1 MVCRL
6 LKQLK
11 VIARMTTEPR
21 INSGD
26 LFAMGQIR
34 LSELSIYNWGS
45 FHGLH
50 SARID
55 PEGTLVT
62 GDNGSGKSTFI
73 DALMALLL
81 PAGKATFNV
90 AAAQGDKMD
99 RSLLS
104 YMRGSYGAAHDGSAT
119 RVKSKREG
127 AVVTALR
134 ATYRADDGSELTLLA
149 MFWITQA
156 SNALADVK
164 RVYAVA
170 RKNLSLKPVLDAFG
184 EGNARALKQWLRAD
198 DAITCCD
205 ENFAEYQELYRKLL
219 MMENRNAP
227 ALLSRALGLK
237 KIDDL
242 TDLIRGLVLES
253 SGVREDARK
262 VVDEFA
268 DLVAIHSQLLDARR
282 QQAHLARLPEL
293 SAMID
298 EAEAEIR
305 SLSEEK
311 QSLPVYFGELLVDL
325 LAERITGLN
334 SQRQGLEI
342 SIKQKEQ
349 AKEDANRLVERRHEA
364 YLRLGGDRIES
375 LSKELEH
382 TRDRLRAV
390 IKESSRYQRAARE
403 LELSDILDE
412 AAFQNNQALV
422 EQGLETIVVETEASQ
437 NHFAEV
443 SAQLSGTQAEIRTK
457 REEIDEI
464 KARPDSNIHIAYQ
477 RLRDEL
483 VSSLG
488 LSADECLFIGE
499 LLDVKD
505 DERLWQGAIERAL
518 GGLRT
523 TLAVPEQSF
532 SMVTKWLN
540 VRHTGLHVR
549 VQVVRESK
557 VKSPMPEFRPDGF
570 LRKLVWRQHRYREWL
585 KQHLQRFDLSCVA
598 GTAALDVMP
607 FSMTREGLIH
617 KEKGRFEKKDL
628 ARIDDRNE
636 WQLGFSNASRLKLL
650 NDRLAELNKRL
661 SGEQRQVKQAREN
674 WDRFGKRKSLLQRI
688 RETEWENIDAPYWTD
703 RQARLDD
710 ELKRLQSSG
719 GDLEAA
725 RKAWEVAK
733 QALQDI
739 SDTLISLAEMR
750 GGIDKELAS
759 ARKRKNEAM
768 ADADRGLSDTC
779 RDALTERVGA
789 ISIDDLER
797 VTAIMFDIE
806 RDLDGALSKV
816 QNDKTQ
822 AGNSAVGVMSSF
834 RGKDRWQTLT
844 VDWPTGLDGLPDF
857 LDHLN
862 QLVSEGLPAL
872 VEQFV
877 KRLNKHATQS
887 LARIKSRLDSE
898 REDILDRIEVINQVL
913 ARTEFKQGSYLKLGS
928 RREKYPHVQDFDKQ
942 LNLVLSQVTSD
953 DHEGRFQQL
962 ETVVAILDKASTVGT
977 ASTLESLRLLDPR
990 YQLIFYAEEIGF
1002 EEGETRDVLDSSS
1015 GKSGGE
1021 KESFA
1026 GTIVAASLA
1035 YVLTPEGHDRP
1046 VYCTVFLDEAFSNTA
1061 EAVSR
1066 RVLKVFKALHIHVNL
1081 ITPYKNLNLARESA
1095 RSLLIA
1101 ERDADR
1107 HESHLCE
1114 ITWEE
1119 VDRRLEAQRQAKLAD
1134 DMVKLNIDIEGRSDR
1149 AGDV

>member
-1 MVCRL
+1 
-6 LKQLK
+6 
-11 VIARMTTEPR
+11 MTELTNYSR
-21 INSGD
+21 D
-26 LFAMGQIR
+26 FFAMGQIR
-34 LSELSIYNWGS
+34 LSELSVYNWGS

-81 PAGKATFNV
+81 PAGKASFNV

-104 YMRGSYGAAHDGSAT
+104 YMRGSYGSAHDGSAT

-127 AVVTALR
+127 AAVTALR
-134 ATYRADDGSELTLLA
+134 AAYRADDGSELTLLA
-149 MFWITQA
+149 MFWTTQA

-170 RKNLSLKPVLDAFG
+170 RRNVDLKSVLDAFG

-198 DAITCCD
+198 QAITCCD

-242 TDLIRGLVLES
+242 TALIRELVLEP
-253 SGVREDARK
+253 SGVRDDARK
-262 VVDEFA
+262 VVAEFA
-268 DLVAIHSQLLDARR
+268 DLVAIHAQLLDARQ

-293 SAMID
+293 NAVID
-298 EAEAEIR
+298 KAEAEIR
-305 SLSEEK
+305 LLSEEK
-311 QSLPVYFGELLVDL
+311 QGLPVYFGELLVAL
-325 LAERITGLN
+325 LVERIAELEA
-334 SQRQGLEI
+334 QRQDLEI
-342 SIKQKEQ
+342 AIKQKEQ
-349 AKEDANRLVERRHEA
+349 AKEDVNRLVERRHEA

-375 LSKELEH
+375 LNKELEH
-382 TRDRLRAV
+382 ARDRLSSV
-390 IKESSRYQRAARE
+390 IKESSRYQRATRE
-403 LELSDILDE
+403 LEWSDALE
-412 AAFQNNQALV
+412 ASVFQQNQVSA
-422 EQGLETIVVETEASQ
+422 EQGLVSIENDTKTSQ
-437 NHFAEV
+437 DRFAEV
-443 SAQLSGTQAEIRTK
+443 SAQLSATQAEIRTTT
-457 REEIDEI
+457 DEI
-464 KARPDSNIHIAYQ
+464 TEITVRPGSNIHIAYQ

-483 VSSLG
+483 VDSLG
-488 LSADECLFIGE
+488 LPAGDCLFIGE
-499 LLDVKD
+499 LLDVR
-505 DERLWQGAIERAL
+505 DEERSWQGAIERAL

-540 VRHTGLHVR
+540 ARHTGLHVR

-557 VKSPMPEFRPDGF
+557 VKAPMPEFRPDGF

-598 GTAALDVMP
+598 DTATLDVTP

-650 NDRLAELNKRL
+650 NEHLAKLNTRLTVEN
-661 SGEQRQVKQAREN
+661 GQVDQARAD
-674 WDRFGKRKSLLQRI
+674 WDRFGKRKNLLQRI
-688 RETEWENIDAPYWTD
+688 RETEWESIDAPYWNG
-703 RQARLDD
+703 RLARLDD
-710 ELKRLQSSG
+710 ELKQLQSSG
-719 GDLEAA
+719 GDLEET
-725 RKAWEVAK
+725 RKAWEAAK
-733 QALQDI
+733 QALREV
-739 SDTLISLAEMR
+739 SDSLISLAEKR

-759 ARKRKNEAM
+759 DRKRKSEAM
-768 ADADRGLSDTC
+768 ADAERGLSDTC
-779 RDALTERVGA
+779 RDALAERVRT
-789 ISIDDLER
+789 ITIDDVER
-797 VTAIMFDIE
+797 VSAIMFDIE
-806 RDLDGALSKV
+806 RDLDGALLKV
-816 QNDKTQ
+816 QSDKNQ
-822 AGNSAVGVMSSF
+822 AENSAVGVMSSF
-834 RGKDRWQTLT
+834 RGKDRWQALT
-844 VDWPTGLDGLPDF
+844 ADWPAGLDGLSDF
-857 LDHLN
+857 LDHLDRL
-862 QLVSEGLPAL
+862 QTEGLPAL
-872 VEQFV
+872 VEQFIE
-877 KRLNKHATQS
+877 RLNKHATQS

-898 REDILDRIEVINQVL
+898 REDILDRIDVINQVL
-913 ARTEFKQGSYLKLGS
+913 ARTEFKHGSYLKLGS
-928 RREKYPHVQDFDKQ
+928 RREKYPHVQDFEKQ
-942 LNLVLSQVTSD
+942 LNLVLSQVTSE

-962 ETVVAILDKASTVGT
+962 ETVVAMLEKASAVGT
-977 ASTLESLRLLDPR
+977 AGTLESLRLLDPR
-990 YQLIFYAEEIGF
+990 YQLSFFAEEVGF
-1002 EEGETRDVLDSSS
+1002 EDGETRDVLDSSS

-1095 RSLLIA
+1095 RALLIA
-1101 ERDADR
+1101 ERDAER

-1119 VDRRLEAQRQAKLAD
+1119 VDRRLGEQREAKLAND
-1134 DMVKLNIDIEGRSDR
+1134 LLRLNIEVEDRPGMTSD
-1149 AGDV
+1149 V

>member
-1 MVCRL
+1 
-6 LKQLK
+6 
-11 VIARMTTEPR
+11 MTESTNYSR
-21 INSGD
+21 D
-26 LFAMGQIR
+26 FFAMGQIR
-34 LSELSIYNWGS
+34 LSELSVYNWGS

-81 PAGKATFNV
+81 PAGKASFNV
-90 AAAQGDKMD
+90 AAAQGDKAD

-104 YMRGSYGAAHDGSAT
+104 YMRGSFGSAHDGGAT

-134 ATYRADDGSELTLLA
+134 AAYRGDDGSELTLLA
-149 MFWITQA
+149 MFWTTQA

-170 RKNLSLKPVLDAFG
+170 RRNVGLKSVLDAFG

-198 DAITCCD
+198 QAITCCD

-242 TDLIRGLVLES
+242 TALIRELVLEP
-253 SGVREDARK
+253 SGVRDDARK
-262 VVDEFA
+262 VVTEFA
-268 DLVAIHSQLLDARR
+268 DLVAIHAQLLDARQ

-293 SAMID
+293 NAVID
-298 EAEAEIR
+298 KAEAEIR
-305 SLSEEK
+305 LLNEEK
-311 QSLPVYFGELLVDL
+311 QGLPVYFGELLVAL
-325 LAERITGLN
+325 LAERIAGLDA
-334 SQRQGLEI
+334 QRLDLEI
-342 SIKQKEQ
+342 DIKQREQ

-364 YLRLGGDRIES
+364 YLQLGGDRIES
-375 LSKELEH
+375 LNKELEH
-382 TRDRLRAV
+382 TRERLKFV
-390 IKESSRYQRAARE
+390 INESSRYQRVVRE
-403 LELSDILDE
+403 LEWSDALE
-412 AAFQNNQALV
+412 ASVFQQNQVSA
-422 EQGLETIVVETEASQ
+422 EQGLVSIENDTTVSQ
-437 NHFAEV
+437 DRFAEA
-443 SAQLSGTQAEIRTK
+443 SAQLSATQAAIRTTT
-457 REEIDEI
+457 DEI
-464 KARPDSNIHIAYQ
+464 AEITARPDSNIHIVYQ

-483 VSSLG
+483 VDSLG
-488 LSADECLFIGE
+488 LPAGDCLFIGE
-499 LLDVKD
+499 LLDVR
-505 DERLWQGAIERAL
+505 DEERSWQGAIERAL

-540 VRHTGLHVR
+540 ARHTGLHVR

-557 VKSPMPEFRPDGF
+557 VKAPMPEFRPEGF
-570 LRKLVWRQHRYREWL
+570 LRKLKWRQHRYREWL

-598 GTAALDVMP
+598 DTATLDVTP

-650 NDRLAELNKRL
+650 NKHLAVLNTSL
-661 SGEQRQVKQAREN
+661 AVENAQVDQARAE

-688 RETEWENIDAPYWTD
+688 RETEWESIDAPYWNG
-703 RQARLDD
+703 RLARLDD

-719 GDLEAA
+719 GDMEEA
-725 RKAWEVAK
+725 RKRWEAAK

-739 SDTLISLAEMR
+739 SDAIIELARQR
-750 GGIDKELAS
+750 GAIESELAS
-759 ARKRKNEAM
+759 ARTRKSEAS
-768 ADADRGLSDTC
+768 AEAEKGLSDTC
-779 RDALTERVGA
+779 RAALVGRVRT

-797 VTAIMFDIE
+797 VSAIMFDIE
-806 RDLDGALSKV
+806 RDLDGLLARARS
-816 QNDKTQ
+816 DKSQ
-822 AGNSAVGVMSSF
+822 AENSAVGVMSSF
-834 RGKDRWQTLT
+834 RGKDRWQSLT
-844 VDWPTGLDGLPDF
+844 ADWPAGLAGLTDF
-857 LDHLN
+857 LDHLDR
-862 QLVSEGLPAL
+862 LVSEGLPAL

-877 KRLNKHATQS
+877 ERLNRHATQS

-898 REDILDRIEVINQVL
+898 REDILERIDVINQVL

-928 RREKYPHVQDFDKQ
+928 RREKYPHVQDFEKQ

-953 DHEGRFQQL
+953 DHEGRFLQL
-962 ETVVAILDKASTVGT
+962 ETVVAMLEKASAVGT
-977 ASTLESLRLLDPR
+977 AGTLESLRLLDPR
-990 YQLIFYAEEIGF
+990 YQLSFFAEEVGF
-1002 EEGETRDVLDSSS
+1002 EGGETRDVLDSSS

-1095 RSLLIA
+1095 RALLIA
-1101 ERDADR
+1101 ERDAER

-1119 VDRRLEAQRQAKLAD
+1119 VDRRLGEQREVKLAD
-1134 DMVKLNIDIEGRSDR
+1134 DLSRFNIEIDDRPGMTSD
-1149 AGDV
+1149 V

>member
-1 MVCRL
+1 
-6 LKQLK
+6 
-11 VIARMTTEPR
+11 MTESTNYSR
-21 INSGD
+21 D
-26 LFAMGQIR
+26 FFAMGQIR
-34 LSELSIYNWGS
+34 LSELSVYNWGS

-55 PEGTLVT
+55 PDGTLIT

-90 AAAQGDKMD
+90 AAAQGDKAD

-104 YMRGSYGAAHDGSAT
+104 YMRGSYGSAHDGVAT

-134 ATYRADDGSELTLLA
+134 AAYRADDDSELTLLA
-149 MFWITQA
+149 MFWTTQA

-170 RKNLSLKPVLDAFG
+170 RKNLGLKPVLDAFG

-198 DAITCCD
+198 EAITCCD

-242 TDLIRGLVLES
+242 TDLIRELVLEP
-253 SGVREDARK
+253 SGVRDDARK
-262 VVDEFA
+262 VVAEFA
-268 DLVAIHSQLLDARR
+268 DLVAIHTQLLDARQ

-293 SAMID
+293 NATID
-298 EAEAEIR
+298 KAETEIR

-311 QSLPVYFGELLVDL
+311 QGLPVYFGELLVGL
-325 LAERITGLN
+325 LAERIAGLN
-334 SQRQGLEI
+334 AQRQGLEI
-342 SIKQKEQ
+342 TIKQKEQ
-349 AKEDANRLVERRHEA
+349 AKEDASRLVERRHEA

-375 LSKELEH
+375 LNKELEH
-382 TRDRLRAV
+382 TRDRLSSV

-403 LELSDILDE
+403 LEFPDVLDE
-412 AAFQNNQALV
+412 ATFRNNQALA
-422 EQGLETIVVETEASQ
+422 EQGLETIVAETEASQ

-443 SAQLSGTQAEIRTK
+443 SAQLSGTQTDIKAT

-464 KARPDSNIHIAYQ
+464 AARPDSNIHIAYQ

-483 VSSLG
+483 VSSLS
-488 LSADECLFIGE
+488 LAAEDCLFIGE

-505 DERLWQGAIERAL
+505 DERPWQGAIERAL

-523 TLAVPEQSF
+523 TLAVPEKSF

-557 VKSPMPEFRPDGF
+557 VKSPMPEFRLDGF
-570 LRKLVWRQHRYREWL
+570 LRKLAWRQHRYREWL
-585 KQHLQRFDLSCVA
+585 KQHLQRFDLSCVPD
-598 GTAALDVMP
+598 TATLDVTP

-628 ARIDDRNE
+628 AHIDDRNE

-650 NDRLAELNKRL
+650 NDRLAELNKHL
-661 SGEQRQVKQAREN
+661 AGEHRQVEQARAD

-688 RETEWENIDAPYWTD
+688 RETEWESIDAPYWND
-703 RQARLDD
+703 QQKQLEA
-710 ELKRLQSSG
+710 ELKRLQSSS
-719 GDLEAA
+719 GDLEEA
-725 RKAWEVAK
+725 RKAWDAAK
-733 QALQDI
+733 DALREI
-739 SDTLISLAEMR
+739 SDTLITLAETR

-759 ARKRKNEAM
+759 ARTRKNEAM
-768 ADADRGLSDTC
+768 ADAERGLSDTC
-779 RDALTERVGA
+779 RDALAERVST

-797 VTAIMFDIE
+797 VPTIMFGIE
-806 RDLDGALSKV
+806 RDLDGSLLKV
-816 QNDKTQ
+816 LNDKNQ
-822 AGNSAVGVMSSF
+822 AENSAVGVMSSF
-834 RGKDRWQTLT
+834 RGKDRWQALT
-844 VDWPTGLDGLPDF
+844 ADWPAGLAGLPDY
-857 LDHLN
+857 LDHLDRL
-862 QLVSEGLPAL
+862 QTEGLPAL

-877 KRLNKHATQS
+877 ERLNKHATQS

-898 REDILDRIEVINQVL
+898 REDILDRIDVINQVL

-962 ETVVAILDKASTVGT
+962 EMVVAILEKASAVGT
-977 ASTLESLRLLDPR
+977 AATLESLRLLDPR
-990 YQLIFYAEEIGF
+990 YQLSFYAEELGF
-1002 EEGETRDVLDSSS
+1002 EDGETRDVLDSSS

-1035 YVLTPEGHDRP
+1035 YVLTPEGYDRP

-1101 ERDADR
+1101 ERDAER

-1119 VDRRLEAQRQAKLAD
+1119 VDRRLKEQREVKLAD
-1134 DMVKLNIDIEGRSDR
+1134 DMVRLNIDIEDR
-1149 AGDV
+1149 PSMAGDA

>member
-1 MVCRL
+1 MTESTNYCR
-6 LKQLK
+6 
-11 VIARMTTEPR
+11 
-21 INSGD
+21 D
-26 LFAMGQIR
+26 FFAMGQIR
-34 LSELSIYNWGS
+34 LSELSVYNWGS

-55 PEGTLVT
+55 PDGTLVT

-90 AAAQGDKMD
+90 AAAQGDKAD

-104 YMRGSYGAAHDGSAT
+104 YMRGSYGSAHDGIAT

-134 ATYRADDGSELTLLA
+134 AAYRADDGSELTLLA
-149 MFWITQA
+149 MFWTTQT

-170 RKNLSLKPVLDAFG
+170 RKNLGLKPVLDAFG

-198 DAITCCD
+198 EAITCCD

-242 TDLIRGLVLES
+242 TDLIRELVLEP
-253 SGVREDARK
+253 SGVRDDARK
-262 VVDEFA
+262 VVAEFA
-268 DLVAIHSQLLDARR
+268 DLVAIHGRLLDAR
-282 QQAHLARLPEL
+282 QQQTHLARLPEL
-293 SAMID
+293 NATID
-298 EAEAEIR
+298 TAEAEIR

-311 QSLPVYFGELLVDL
+311 QGLPVYFGELLVGL
-325 LAERITGLN
+325 LTERIAGLEA
-334 SQRQGLEI
+334 QRQELAI
-342 SIKQKEQ
+342 SIKQKEK
-349 AKEDANRLVERRHEA
+349 AKEDANGLLERRHEA
-364 YLRLGGDRIES
+364 YLRLGGDRIET
-375 LSKELEH
+375 LNRELAH
-382 TRDRLRAV
+382 TRDRLSSV

-403 LELSDILDE
+403 LEISDALDE
-412 AAFQNNQALV
+412 AAFQRNQALA
-422 EQGLETIVVETEASQ
+422 EQGLETILAETEASQ

-443 SAQLSGTQAEIRTK
+443 SAHLSRTQSEIKATT
-457 REEIDEI
+457 EEIDEI
-464 KARPDSNIHIAYQ
+464 AARPDSNIHIAYQ

-483 VSSLG
+483 VGSLG
-488 LSADECLFIGE
+488 LAAEDCLFIGE
-499 LLDVKD
+499 LLDVRD
-505 DERLWQGAIERAL
+505 DERPWQGAIERAL

-540 VRHTGLHVR
+540 ARHTGLHVR

-557 VKSPMPEFRPDGF
+557 VKSSIPEFRPEGF
-570 LRKLVWRQHRYREWL
+570 LRKLVWRPHRYREWL

-598 GTAALDVMP
+598 DTATLDVTP

-628 ARIDDRNE
+628 ARIDDPNE
-636 WQLGFSNASRLKLL
+636 WQLGFSNATRLKLL
-650 NDRLAELNKRL
+650 NGRLLELKNRL
-661 SGEQRQVKQAREN
+661 TGENRQVEQARAD

-688 RETEWENIDAPYWTD
+688 RETEWENIDAPYWNR
-703 RQARLDD
+703 RQVQLDT

-719 GDLEAA
+719 GDMEEA
-725 RKAWEVAK
+725 RKAWEAAK
-733 QALQDI
+733 QALQETSNAI
-739 SDTLISLAEMR
+739 IELARQR
-750 GGIDKELAS
+750 GGIESELAS
-759 ARKRKNEAM
+759 ARARKSEAA
-768 ADADRGLSDTC
+768 ADAERGLSDAC
-779 RDALTERVGA
+779 REALAGRVDT

-797 VTAIMFDIE
+797 VSAIMFGIE
-806 RDLDGALSKV
+806 NKLDGLLAHA
-816 QNDKTQ
+816 QNDKNQ
-822 AGNSAVGVMSSF
+822 AENSAVGVMSSF
-834 RGKDRWQTLT
+834 RGKDRWQALT
-844 VDWPTGLDGLPDF
+844 ADWPAGLAGLPDF
-857 LDHLN
+857 LDHLERL
-862 QLVSEGLPAL
+862 QSEGLPAL

-877 KRLNKHATQS
+877 ERLNKHATQS

-898 REDILDRIEVINQVL
+898 REDILDRIDVINQVL

-962 ETVVAILDKASTVGT
+962 ETVVATLEKASAVGT
-977 ASTLESLRLLDPR
+977 ATTLESLRLLDPR
-990 YQLIFYAEEIGF
+990 YQLSFYAEEIDF
-1002 EEGETRDVLDSSS
+1002 DDGETRDVLDSSS

-1101 ERDADR
+1101 ERDPER

-1119 VDRRLEAQRQAKLAD
+1119 VDRRLSEQRQVKLAD
-1134 DMVKLNIDIEGRSDR
+1134 DMVRLNIDIEDRPGMTSD
-1149 AGDV
+1149 A

>member
-1 MVCRL
+1 M
-6 LKQLK
+6 
-11 VIARMTTEPR
+11 MTESTNYSR
-21 INSGD
+21 D
-26 LFAMGQIR
+26 FFTMGQIR
-34 LSELSIYNWGS
+34 LSELSVYNWGS

-81 PAGKATFNV
+81 PAGKASFNV
-90 AAAQGDKMD
+90 AAAQGDKAD

-104 YMRGSYGAAHDGSAT
+104 YMRGSFGSAHDGGAT

-134 ATYRADDGSELTLLA
+134 AAYRADDGSELTLLA
-149 MFWITQA
+149 MFWTTQA
-156 SNALADVK
+156 NNALADVK
-164 RVYAVA
+164 RVYSVA
-170 RKNLSLKPVLDAFG
+170 RRNVGLKSVLDAFG
-184 EGNARALKQWLRAD
+184 DGNARALKQWLRAD
-198 DAITCCD
+198 QAITCCD

-242 TDLIRGLVLES
+242 TLLIRELVLEP
-253 SGVREDARK
+253 SGVRDDARK
-262 VVDEFA
+262 VVAEFA
-268 DLVAIHSQLLDARR
+268 DLVAIHAQLLDAR
-282 QQAHLARLPEL
+282 QQLAHLARLPEL
-293 SAMID
+293 NAVID
-298 EAEAEIR
+298 KAEAEIR
-305 SLSEEK
+305 LLSEEK
-311 QSLPVYFGELLVDL
+311 QGLPVYFGELLVAL
-325 LAERITGLN
+325 LAERIAGLDA
-334 SQRQGLEI
+334 QRQDLEI
-342 SIKQKEQ
+342 NIKQREQ

-364 YLRLGGDRIES
+364 YLQLGGDRIES
-375 LSKELEH
+375 LNKELEH
-382 TRDRLRAV
+382 TRERLKFV
-390 IKESSRYQRAARE
+390 TKESSRYQRAARE
-403 LELSDILDE
+403 LEWSDALE
-412 AAFQNNQALV
+412 ASVFQQNQVSA
-422 EQGLETIVVETEASQ
+422 EQGLVSIENDTKASQ
-437 NHFAEV
+437 DRFAEV
-443 SAQLSGTQAEIRTK
+443 SAQLSATQAEIRTTTG
-457 REEIDEI
+457 EIAEI
-464 KARPDSNIHIAYQ
+464 TARPGSNIHIAYQ

-483 VSSLG
+483 VDSLG
-488 LSADECLFIGE
+488 LPAEDCLFIGE
-499 LLDVKD
+499 LLDVR
-505 DERLWQGAIERAL
+505 DEERSWQGAIERAL

-540 VRHTGLHVR
+540 ARHTGLHVR

-557 VKSPMPEFRPDGF
+557 VKAPMPEFRLDGF

-598 GTAALDVMP
+598 DTATLDVTP

-650 NDRLAELNKRL
+650 NQHLAELNTRL
-661 SGEQRQVKQAREN
+661 AVENGQVEQARAD

-688 RETEWENIDAPYWTD
+688 RETEWESIDAPYWNG
-703 RQARLDD
+703 RLARLDD
-710 ELKRLQSSG
+710 ELKRLRSSG
-719 GDLEAA
+719 GDLEEA
-725 RKAWEVAK
+725 RKGWEAAK
-733 QALQDI
+733 QALQEI
-739 SDTLISLAEMR
+739 SDAIIELARQR
-750 GGIDKELAS
+750 GAIESELAS
-759 ARKRKNEAM
+759 ARTRKSEAA
-768 ADADRGLSDTC
+768 ADAERGLSESC
-779 RDALTERVGA
+779 RESLAGRVRT

-797 VTAIMFDIE
+797 VSAIMFDIE
-806 RDLDGALSKV
+806 RDLDGLLARTR
-816 QNDKTQ
+816 NDKSQ
-822 AGNSAVGVMSSF
+822 AENSAVGVMSSF
-834 RGKDRWQTLT
+834 RGKDRWQSLT
-844 VDWPTGLDGLPDF
+844 ADWPAGLAGLTDF
-857 LDHLN
+857 LEHLDR
-862 QLVSEGLPAL
+862 LVSEGLPAL

-877 KRLNKHATQS
+877 ERLNRHATQS

-898 REDILDRIEVINQVL
+898 REDILERIDVINQVL
-913 ARTEFKQGSYLKLGS
+913 TRTEFKQGSYLKLGS
-928 RREKYPHVQDFDKQ
+928 RREKYPHVQDFEKQ
-942 LNLVLSQVTSD
+942 LNRVLSQVTSD

-962 ETVVAILDKASTVGT
+962 ETVVAMLEKASAVGT
-977 ASTLESLRLLDPR
+977 AGTLESMRLLDPR
-990 YQLIFYAEEIGF
+990 YQLSFFAEEVGF
-1002 EEGETRDVLDSSS
+1002 EDGETRDVLDSSS

-1066 RVLKVFKALHIHVNL
+1066 RVLKVFKALHMHVNL

-1095 RSLLIA
+1095 RALVIA
-1101 ERDADR
+1101 ERDAER

-1119 VDRRLEAQRQAKLAD
+1119 VDRRLAEQREAKLSD
-1134 DMVKLNIDIEGRSDR
+1134 DLLRLNIEVEDRPGMTSD
-1149 AGDV
+1149 V

>member
-1 MVCRL
+1 MVNRT
-6 LKQLK
+6 
-11 VIARMTTEPR
+11 VTESTNYNR
-21 INSGD
+21 D
-26 LFAMGQIR
+26 FFAMGQIR
-34 LSELSIYNWGS
+34 LSELSVYNWGS

-50 SARID
+50 CARID
-55 PEGTLVT
+55 PDGTLVT

-90 AAAQGDKMD
+90 AAAQGDKAD

-104 YMRGSYGAAHDGSAT
+104 YMRGSYGSAHDGIAT

-134 ATYRADDGSELTLLA
+134 AAYRADDGSELTLLA
-149 MFWITQA
+149 MFWTTQT

-170 RKNLSLKPVLDAFG
+170 RRNIGLKSVLDAFG

-242 TDLIRGLVLES
+242 TDLIRELVLEP
-253 SGVREDARK
+253 SGVRDDARK
-262 VVDEFA
+262 VVAEFA
-268 DLVAIHSQLLDARR
+268 DLVAIHGRLLDAR
-282 QQAHLARLPEL
+282 QQQTHLARLPEL
-293 SAMID
+293 NATID
-298 EAEAEIR
+298 RAEAEIQ

-311 QSLPVYFGELLVDL
+311 QGLPVYFGELLVAL
-325 LAERITGLN
+325 LTERIA
-334 SQRQGLEI
+334 GLEAQGQELAI
-342 SIKQKEQ
+342 SIKQREQ
-349 AKEDANRLVERRHEA
+349 AREDANGLLERRHEA
-364 YLRLGGDRIES
+364 YLRLGGDRIET
-375 LSKELEH
+375 LNRELAH
-382 TRDRLRAV
+382 TRDRLRSV

-403 LELSDILDE
+403 LEFSDVLDE
-412 AAFQNNQALV
+412 AVFQRNQALA
-422 EQGLETIVVETEASQ
+422 EQGLGTILAETETSQ

-443 SAQLSGTQAEIRTK
+443 SAHLSATQAEIRSTT
-457 REEIDEI
+457 EEIDEI
-464 KARPDSNIHIAYQ
+464 TARPDSNIHIAYQ

-483 VSSLG
+483 VGSLG
-488 LSADECLFIGE
+488 LAAEDCLFIGE
-499 LLDVKD
+499 LLDVRD
-505 DERLWQGAIERAL
+505 DQRPWQGAIERAL

-540 VRHTGLHVR
+540 ARHTGLHVR
-549 VQVVRESK
+549 VQVVRESR
-557 VKSPMPEFRPDGF
+557 VKAAMPEFRPEGF
-570 LRKLVWRQHRYREWL
+570 LRKLVWREHRYREWL

-598 GTAALDVMP
+598 DTATLDVTP

-636 WQLGFSNASRLKLL
+636 WQLGFSNATRLKLL
-650 NDRLAELNKRL
+650 NGQLLELKNRLTEEN
-661 SGEQRQVKQAREN
+661 RQVEQARAD
-674 WDRFGKRKSLLQRI
+674 WDRFGNRKSLLQRI
-688 RETEWENIDAPYWTD
+688 RETEWENIDAPYWNH
-703 RQARLDD
+703 RQVQLDA

-719 GDLEAA
+719 GDLEEA
-725 RKAWEVAK
+725 RRSWEAAK
-733 QALQDI
+733 QALKEI
-739 SDTLISLAEMR
+739 SDAINELSRRR
-750 GGIDKELAS
+750 GGVEMELAS
-759 ARKRKNEAM
+759 ARARKSEAA
-768 ADADRGLSDTC
+768 ADAERGLSDAC
-779 RDALTERVGA
+779 REALAGRVDT

-797 VTAIMFDIE
+797 VSAIMFGIE
-806 RDLDGALSKV
+806 NKLDGLLA
-816 QNDKTQ
+816 QARGDKSQ
-822 AGNSAVGVMSSF
+822 AENSAVGVMSSF
-834 RGKDRWQTLT
+834 RGKDRWHALT
-844 VDWPTGLDGLPDF
+844 ADWPAGLAGLPDF
-857 LDHLN
+857 LDHLDRL
-862 QLVSEGLPAL
+862 QTEGLPAL

-877 KRLNKHATQS
+877 ERLNKHATQS

-898 REDILDRIEVINQVL
+898 REDILDRIGVINQVL

-928 RREKYPHVQDFDKQ
+928 RREKYPHVQDFDRQ

-962 ETVVAILDKASTVGT
+962 ETVVATLEKASAVGT
-977 ASTLESLRLLDPR
+977 ATTLESLRLLDPR
-990 YQLIFYAEEIGF
+990 YQLSFYAEEIGF
-1002 EEGETRDVLDSSS
+1002 NDGETRDVLDSSS

-1095 RSLLIA
+1095 CSLLIA
-1101 ERDADR
+1101 ERDAER
-1107 HESHLCE
+1107 HESYLCE

-1119 VDRRLEAQRQAKLAD
+1119 VDRRLSEQRQMKLAD
-1134 DMVKLNIDIEGRSDR
+1134 DMALLNIDLEDRPGMTSD
-1149 AGDV
+1149 A

>member
-1 MVCRL
+1 M
-6 LKQLK
+6 
-11 VIARMTTEPR
+11 MTESTNYNR
-21 INSGD
+21 DFFS
-26 LFAMGQIR
+26 MGQIR
-34 LSELSIYNWGS
+34 LSELSVYNWGS

-55 PEGTLVT
+55 SEGTLIT
-62 GDNGSGKSTFI
+62 GGNGSGKSTFI

-81 PAGKATFNV
+81 PAGKAAFNV
-90 AAAQGDKMD
+90 AAAQGDKAD

-104 YMRGSYGAAHDGSAT
+104 YMRGNYGSAHDGIAT

-134 ATYRADDGSELTLLA
+134 AAYRADDGSELTLLA
-149 MFWITQA
+149 MFWTTQA

-170 RKNLSLKPVLDAFG
+170 RKNLGLKPALDAFG
-184 EGNARALKQWLRAD
+184 EGNARALKQWLRVD
-198 DAITCCD
+198 EAIICCD
-205 ENFAEYQELYRKLL
+205 ENFAEYQELYRNLL

-242 TDLIRGLVLES
+242 TDLIRELVLEP
-253 SGVREDARK
+253 SGVRDDARK
-262 VVDEFA
+262 VVTEFA
-268 DLVAIHSQLLDARR
+268 DLVAIHGQLLDAR
-282 QQAHLARLPEL
+282 QQQSHLARLPEL
-293 SAMID
+293 NATID
-298 EAEAEIR
+298 KAEAEIR

-311 QSLPVYFGELLVDL
+311 QGLPVYFGELLVGML
-325 LAERITGLN
+325 TERVAHLET
-334 SQRQGLEI
+334 QRQELKI
-342 SIKQKEQ
+342 TIKQKEQ
-349 AKEDANRLVERRHEA
+349 AKEDANQLVEHRHEA
-364 YLRLGGDRIES
+364 YLRLGGDRVES
-375 LSKELEH
+375 LNKELEYA
-382 TRDRLRAV
+382 RDRLNSV
-390 IKESSRYQRAARE
+390 IKESSHYQRAVRE
-403 LELSDILDE
+403 LKFSDVLDE
-412 AAFQNNQALV
+412 TVFRNNQALA
-422 EQGLETIVVETEASQ
+422 ERGLETIVAETEASQ

-443 SAQLSGTQAEIRTK
+443 SAQLSGTQMAIKTT

-464 KARPDSNIHIAYQ
+464 AARPNSSIHITYQ

-488 LSADECLFIGE
+488 LAAEDCLFVGE

-505 DERLWQGAIERAL
+505 DERPWQGAIERAL

-523 TLAVPEQSF
+523 TLAVPVQSF

-549 VQVVRESK
+549 VQVVPESK
-557 VKSPMPEFRPDGF
+557 VKSPMPEFRTDGF

-585 KQHLQRFDLSCVA
+585 KQHLQRFDLSCVPD
-598 GTAALDVMP
+598 TATLDVTS

-628 ARIDDRNE
+628 ARINDRNE
-636 WQLGFSNASRLKLL
+636 WQPGFSNASRLKLL

-661 SGEQRQVKQAREN
+661 AGENRQVEQARAD

-688 RETEWENIDAPYWTD
+688 RETEWESINAPYWND
-703 RQARLDD
+703 RQKQPEA
-710 ELKRLQSSG
+710 ELKRLQSSS
-719 GDLEAA
+719 GDLEEP
-725 RKAWEVAK
+725 RKAWEAAK
-733 QALQDI
+733 QALQEI
-739 SDTLISLAEMR
+739 SDVIIELARQR
-750 GGIDKELAS
+750 GGIESDLAS
-759 ARKRKNEAM
+759 ARARKSEAA
-768 ADADRGLSDTC
+768 ADAERGLSDAC
-779 RDALTERVGA
+779 REALAGRVRT

-797 VTAIMFDIE
+797 VSAIMFGVE
-806 RDLDGALSKV
+806 NKLDGLLAQARS
-816 QNDKTQ
+816 DKSQ
-822 AGNSAVGVMSSF
+822 AENSAVGVMSSF
-834 RGKDRWQTLT
+834 RGKDRWQPLT
-844 VDWPTGLDGLPDF
+844 ADWPVGLAGLPDF
-857 LDHLN
+857 LDHLDRL
-862 QLVSEGLPAL
+862 QTEGLPAL
-872 VEQFV
+872 VEQFI

-898 REDILDRIEVINQVL
+898 REDILDRINVINQVL

-928 RREKYPHVQDFDKQ
+928 RREKYLHVQDFDKQ
-942 LNLVLSQVTSD
+942 LNLALSQVTSD

-962 ETVVAILDKASTVGT
+962 ETVVAMLEKASAVGT
-977 ASTLESLRLLDPR
+977 AATLESLRLLDPR
-990 YQLIFYAEEIGF
+990 YQLSFYAEEIGF
-1002 EEGETRDVLDSSS
+1002 KDGETRDVLDSSS

-1035 YVLTPEGHDRP
+1035 YVLTPEGYDRP

-1066 RVLKVFKALHIHVNL
+1066 RVLKVFKALRIHVNL

-1101 ERDADR
+1101 ERDTEL

-1119 VDRRLEAQRQAKLAD
+1119 VDRRLKEQRQVALAD
-1134 DMVKLNIDIEGRSDR
+1134 DMARLDIDIEDRPGMTSD
-1149 AGDV
+1149 A

>member
-1 MVCRL
+1 
-6 LKQLK
+6 
-11 VIARMTTEPR
+11 MTIESR
-21 INSGD
+21 VNSGD

-34 LSELSIYNWGS
+34 LSELSVYNWGS

-62 GDNGSGKSTFI
+62 GDNGSGKSTFV

-90 AAAQGDKMD
+90 AAAQGDKTD

-104 YMRGSYGAAHDGSAT
+104 YMRGSYGSAHDGSAT

-134 ATYRADDGSELTLLA
+134 ATYHADDDSKLTLLA
-149 MFWITQA
+149 MFWTTQA

-164 RVYAVA
+164 RVYVVA
-170 RKNLSLKPVLDAFG
+170 RKNLGLKPVLDAFG
-184 EGNARALKQWLRAD
+184 EGNARALKQWLRD
-198 DAITCCD
+198 DEAITCCD

-242 TDLIRGLVLES
+242 TNLIRELVLEP
-253 SGVREDARK
+253 SGVRDDARK
-262 VVDEFA
+262 VVAEFA
-268 DLVAIHSQLLDARR
+268 DLVAIHSQLIDARQ

-293 SAMID
+293 NTTIEKAAS
-298 EAEAEIR
+298 EIL
-305 SLSEEK
+305 SLSAEK
-311 QSLPVYFGELLVDL
+311 QGLPVYFGELLAGL
-325 LAERITGLN
+325 LAERIAELEK
-334 SQRQGLEI
+334 QRQGLEI
-342 SIKQKEQ
+342 AIKQKGQ

-375 LSKELEH
+375 LNKELEH
-382 TRDRLRAV
+382 TRERLKFV
-390 IKESSRYQRAARE
+390 IAESSRYQRIARE
-403 LELSDILDE
+403 LEFSEALDE
-412 AAFQNNQALV
+412 ATFHNNQALA
-422 EQGLETIVVETEASQ
+422 EKGLEAIVADTEASQ

-443 SAQLSGTQAEIRTK
+443 SAQLSGTQSEIRVN

-488 LSADECLFIGE
+488 LAAEDCLFIGE

-505 DERLWQGAIERAL
+505 EERTWQGAIERAL

-523 TLAVPEQSF
+523 TLAVPEECF

-557 VKSPMPEFRPDGF
+557 VKSPMPEFRLDGF

-585 KQHLQRFDLSCVA
+585 KQHLQRFDLSCVPD
-598 GTAALDVMP
+598 TATLDVTP
-607 FSMTREGLIH
+607 FSITSEGLIH

-636 WQLGFSNASRLKLL
+636 WQLGFSNVSRLKLL
-650 NDRLAELNKRL
+650 NDRLADLNNRL
-661 SGEQRQVKQAREN
+661 AVENVQVEQARAKL
-674 WDRFGKRKSLLQRI
+674 DRFGKRKGLLQRI
-688 RETEWENIDAPYWTD
+688 RETEWENIDAPYWND
-703 RQARLDD
+703 RQEQLDD
-710 ELKRLQSSG
+710 ELKRLQSTG
-719 GDLEAA
+719 GDLEEA
-725 RKAWEVAK
+725 RKAWEAAK
-733 QALQDI
+733 RALQEI
-739 SDTLISLAEMR
+739 SDSLISLAEKR
-750 GGIDKELAS
+750 GGVDKELAS
-759 ARKRKNEAM
+759 DRKRKSEAM
-768 ADADRGLSDTC
+768 ADAERGLSDTC
-779 RDALTERVGA
+779 RDALAERVRT

-797 VTAIMFDIE
+797 VSAIMFDIE
-806 RDLDGALSKV
+806 RDLDGALLKV
-816 QNDKTQ
+816 QNDKNQ
-822 AGNSAVGVMSSF
+822 AENSAVGVMSSF

-844 VDWPTGLDGLPDF
+844 ADWPAGLDGLPDF
-857 LDHLN
+857 LDHLHR
-862 QLVSEGLPAL
+862 LVNEGLPDL
-872 VEQFV
+872 VDRFV
-877 KRLNKHATQS
+877 ERLNKHATQS

-898 REDILDRIEVINQVL
+898 REDILERIDVINQVL
-913 ARTEFKQGSYLKLGS
+913 VRTEFKQGSYLKLGS

-962 ETVVAILDKASTVGT
+962 ETVVAVLDKASTVGT

-990 YQLIFYAEEIGF
+990 YQLTFYAEEIGF
-1002 EEGETRDVLDSSS
+1002 DDGETRDVLDSSS

-1119 VDRRLEAQRQAKLAD
+1119 VDRRLDEKRHAKLAD
-1134 DMVKLNIDIEGRSDR
+1134 DIASSNIDIEGRHDMV
-1149 AGDV
+1149 GDV